1 MRLRMTLGLRITAI
15 FALVATLVFGS
26 SPRVGEAALANG
38 RATAPPPA
46 MALRGNSET
55 RASGPSSRTLSSR
68 TSRLASQQLAT
79 DGGRIAFAS
88 EREIFLMNS
97 DGSGLVQLTYSAS
110 DVFNYQPALSP
121 DGTRVAFAT
130 FQGSQAGIKIID
142 VDGSGLRT
150 LTTNNFTRD
159 SEPAWSPDG
168 QKIAFVRG
176 FDPTSEGVANLSDC
190 APARIYVTEADGV
203 FTNPINLTPDQNAT
217 DPAWSPD
224 GTRIAFASNLDG
236 NYDIYSMASDGTD
249 VQQLTQTDEQ
259 EAEPAWSPDG
269 KWIAYASGYLGAKVT
284 CGFMHTGRDSE
295 PIPTVHPDIYVMSN
309 DGGNQTRL
317 TETENN
323 LEPTWSPDATSLAFV
338 SYSEDAWEICVLD
351 PAHKTPFCITSD
363 SGFKSSP
370 SWSRSDPRL
379 PIDSK

>member
-1 MRLRMTLGLRITAI
+1 MRLRMTLGLRSTAI
-15 FALVATLVFGS
+15 FALTATLLCAI
-26 SPRVGEAALANG
+26 P
-38 RATAPPPA
+38 
-46 MALRGNSET
+46 LRGNSET
-55 RASGPSSRTLSSR
+55 RASGPSSPTLSSR
-68 TSRLASQQLAT
+68 AARIASQQLNT
-79 DGGRIAFAS
+79 DGGRIAFDS
-88 EREIFLMNS
+88 EGEIFLINS
-97 DGSGLVQLTYSAS
+97 DGSGLVQLTYSTLG
-110 DVFNYQPALSP
+110 VYNYQPALSP
-121 DGTRVAFAT
+121 DGTRVAFASV
-130 FQGSQAGIKIID
+130 QGSQAGIKIID

-176 FDPTSEGVANLSDC
+176 FDPTSEGVANLTDC

-203 FTNPINLTPDQNAT
+203 FTNLINLTPDQNAT

-249 VQQLTQTDEQ
+249 VQQLTRTDEQ
-259 EAEPAWSPDG
+259 EAEPSWSPDG
-269 KWIAYASGYLGAKVT
+269 KWIAYASGYVGAKVT
-284 CGFMHTGRDSE
+284 CGFMHTGRGNGDD
-295 PIPTVHPDIYVMSN
+295 PIFPHPDIYVMSD
-309 DGGNQTRL
+309 DGDNQTRL

-323 LEPTWSPDATSLAFV
+323 LEPTWSPDGLSLAFV
-338 SYSEDAWEICVLD
+338 SFSEDAWEICVMD
-351 PAHKTPFCITSD
+351 PQHKIPFCITSD
-363 SGFKSSP
+363 SNFKSSP